1 VTEQHIDASRGDS
14 SASQAPSLIELEG
27 MLTAGHLEE
36 AAVAL
41 RDLGPLEREDPKVA
55 AIARGVFSQL
65 GEVSRALGETNRL
78 ARAGSPSRLR
88 QARFGFGRL
97 RETDP
102 KWLPHVPP
110 RSDPAPDARP
120 GRILHHLK
128 ESLPYAETGFTFRS
142 RMTLQAQQ
150 MAGFE
155 PVVATSLQ
163 FPLSRGIV
171 DVPPEEPVEGVRH
184 HRLLDA
190 AFPDDVSREP
200 YDLVL
205 DRQAALLSRVA
216 ATEAPSVI
224 QAGTGYRGY
233 DTALCAL
240 AVARSVGVPFV
251 YEVRGFQEATW
262 TRNTQLAER
271 GEYYSRRRAQEKR
284 CFLEA
289 DALITIG
296 EAMKVEMASRGVDP
310 ASIHVVPNAV
320 DVARFAPRS
329 KRPDLLRDYDLE
341 GRFVV
346 GYISNLGRREGIDTL
361 IMAVA
366 EAAKHVPDI
375 ACLIVG
381 DGPERT
387 ELTKLAASQPNGEQ
401 IHLVGHVPNATIE
414 DHYALIDLFVVPR
427 KDDRAARLVTP
438 LKPLEAMAMGLP
450 IVTSDL
456 PALQE
461 ICAPG
466 ERGLDFTSGD
476 QRDLARAIVDL
487 AEDRETARRFAAAG
501 REWGREHRTVESNA
515 ARYRSILSAIA

>member
-1 VTEQHIDASRGDS
+1 MTEHHTAASPEHLSASR
-14 SASQAPSLIELEG
+14 APTPIELEG

-36 AAVAL
+36 AATAL
-41 RDLGPLEREDPKVA
+41 RALGPLEREDPKVA

-65 GEVSRALGETNRL
+65 GEISRALGETNRL
-78 ARAGSPSRLR
+78 ARSGSPSRLR
-88 QARFGFGRL
+88 QARFAFGRL

-102 KWLPHVPP
+102 DWLPHVPAC
-110 RSDPAPDARP
+110 SSAAGDTRP
-120 GRILHHLK
+120 GRVLHHVK

-142 RMTLQAQQ
+142 RMTLQAQRL
-150 MAGFE
+150 AGFE

-171 DVPPEEPVEGVRH
+171 DVPPEEEVEGVTH

-190 AFPDDVSREP
+190 SLPQDVSREP

-205 DRQAALLSRVA
+205 DRQATLLSRVA
-216 ATEAPSVI
+216 AAAAPSVI

-240 AVARSVGVPFV
+240 AVARRVGVPFV

-262 TRNTQLAER
+262 TRNTRLAEQ
-271 GEYYSRRRAQEKR
+271 GEYYARRRAQEMR

-296 EAMKVEMASRGVDP
+296 EAMKAEMADRGVDP
-310 ASIHVVPNAV
+310 TAIHVVPNAV
-320 DVARFAPRS
+320 DVERFAPRP
-329 KRPDLLRDYDLE
+329 KRPDLVEKYDLE

-366 EAAKHVPDI
+366 EAAKRLPDI

-387 ELTKLAASQPNGEQ
+387 ALTDLAAAQDNGEQ
-401 IHLVGHVPNATIE
+401 LHVVGHVPNSAIE

-450 IVTSDL
+450 IITSDL

-461 ICAPG
+461 ISSPG
-466 ERGLDFTSGD
+466 TRGLDFASGD
-476 QRDLARAIVDL
+476 PHDLARAIVDL
-487 AEDRETARRFAAAG
+487 AEDRATARRFAAAG
-501 REWGREHRTVESNA
+501 REWVREHRTVESNA
-515 ARYRSILSAIA
+515 ERYRSILSGIA

>member
-1 VTEQHIDASRGDS
+1 MTEQHTDASHGDS

-36 AAVAL
+36 AAAAL
-41 RDLGPLEREDPKVA
+41 RDLGPLEREDAKVA

-78 ARAGSPSRLR
+78 ARTGSPSRLR

-102 KWLPHVPP
+102 NWLPHVPS
-110 RSDPAPDARP
+110 RSDPAPEARP
-120 GRILHHLK
+120 GRVLHHLK

-171 DVPPEEPVEGVRH
+171 DAPLEEPVEGVRH
-184 HRLLDA
+184 HRLLDTSL
-190 AFPDDVSREP
+190 PDDLSREP

-205 DRQAALLSRVA
+205 DKQAALLSRVA
-216 ATEAPSVI
+216 AVEAPSVI

-271 GEYYSRRRAQEKR
+271 GEYYGRRQAQEKR

-296 EAMKVEMASRGVDP
+296 EAMKREIAIRGVDP
-310 ASIHVVPNAV
+310 NSIHVVPNAV
-320 DVARFAPRS
+320 DIERFAPRP
-329 KRPDLLRDYDLE
+329 KRPDLLQQYDLE

-366 EAAKHVPDI
+366 EAAKRVPDI

-401 IHLVGHVPNATIE
+401 IHIVGHVPNSSIE

-427 KDDRAARLVTP
+427 KEDRAARLVTP

-450 IVTSDL
+450 IITSDL

-461 ICAPG
+461 ISSPG

-476 QRDLARAIVDL
+476 PSDLARAIVDL
-487 AEDRETARRFAAAG
+487 AEDRGAARRFAAAG
-501 REWGREHRTVESNA
+501 REWVRENRTVESNA
-515 ARYRSILSAIA
+515 GRYRSILSAIA